1 MRLDDDQLQ
10 AAYFCAAR
18 VIRDLCERSKPV
30 PHWLQSH
37 YDRLDVAMRVSES
50 GHELNCRG
58 AESEAEMLSTRE
70 AAAILG
76 LSKRQTQRLAGDLD
90 GRIVGGRWVFRKSV
104 VLEFADGSQDGH
116 SGPDG

>member
-58 AESEAEMLSTRE
+58 AESEAEMLSARE

-76 LSKRQTQRLAGDLD
+76 LSKRQTQRRAADIGGRCID
-90 GRIVGGRWVFRKSV
+90 GRWLISRSAVLAYREGRDARDI
-104 VLEFADGSQDGH
+104 E
-116 SGPDG
+116 